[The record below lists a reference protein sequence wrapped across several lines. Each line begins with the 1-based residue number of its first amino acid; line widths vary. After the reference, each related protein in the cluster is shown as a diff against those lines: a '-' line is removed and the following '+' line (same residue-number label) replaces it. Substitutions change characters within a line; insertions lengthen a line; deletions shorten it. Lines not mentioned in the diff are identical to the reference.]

1 MQQITTA
8 KSTLHAASFSNW
20 GKAGCLAVLFLG
32 MFLPASGNNLRIS
45 NTRITNW
52 DTAAG
57 TVRVTFELAWDNSWR
72 LPATLAPANWDA
84 AWVFVKYRA
93 GYANALFTVASA
105 ASSATTLS
113 VSSTAD
119 LRVGM
124 PLRVTAGSGT
134 LAANT
139 IITAIDTANDEITIN
154 NGVATALSNATIE
167 ASRVWEHAWLN
178 DTGHELTT
186 GFSLQAGLADE
197 RASGGGFNATTN
209 PGLGVLVYR
218 SSPGSGNVS
227 LTVSLRWNY
236 RLQGLLDPTILD
248 LKANAVEL
256 VYVPEGSF
264 AVGSGGTES
273 GSFTAASSIAGAT
286 VSLTL
291 GATAPDLQGNDGG
304 SSATSLSA
312 RGQWDLAG
320 TSTASLA
327 ADFPYGYLGY
337 YTMKYE
343 LSQQQYVDFLNTL
356 GRNQQNARTATD
368 LSAGTTAVTNRFV
381 LSNSSTVQNRNG
393 IRCNA
398 TIAADDPILFYNDL
412 NSNGTGGEAADGQF
426 LACNYLSWADLAAW
440 LDWAGLRPLTETE
453 YEKAARG
460 TENPTANAYS
470 WGNTAATASTGISAG
485 GTSTETSA
493 NTGNAVFGNQGS
505 VQGPMRVGFA
515 ATTFSGKPAAGLG
528 FYAAAEW
535 SGNVWE
541 RAVTLGN
548 ADGRTFTGLHGNG
561 LLPIAG
567 NADATNW
574 PASTG
579 SGAGYRGGDWN
590 SSADRMRISD
600 RLRADEVNANRE
612 SGSGGRG
619 ARTIPLTAAINGTL

>member
-1 MQQITTA
+1 MPHNASVIRTSKPNSWSKRLLLA
-8 KSTLHAASFSNW
+8 TLLLW
-20 GKAGCLAVLFLG
+20 LV
-32 MFLPASGNNLRIS
+32 LPASANNLRIT

-57 TVRVTFELAWDNSWR
+57 TVRITMELAWDNSWR

-84 AWVFVKYRA
+84 AWVFVKFRA
-93 GYANALFTVASA
+93 GYANAIFTVSAA
-105 ASSATTLS
+105 ASSATTLE

-124 PLRVTAGSGT
+124 PLRMTAGSGT

-139 IITAIDTANDEITIN
+139 IITAIDTANDEITIS

-167 ASRVWEHAWLN
+167 ATRIWEHAWLN
-178 DTGHELTT
+178 DTGHTLST

-218 SSPGSGNVS
+218 TDPGSGNVS

-236 RLQGLLDPTILD
+236 RLQGIADPTIID
-248 LKANAVEL
+248 LKANAVE
-256 VYVPEGSF
+256 VVFVPEGAF
-264 AVGSGGTES
+264 FVGSGGTED
-273 GSFTAASSIAGAT
+273 GSFTAANSISGAT
-286 VSLTL
+286 VPLSL
-291 GATAPDLQGNDGG
+291 GATAPDLQGNDVG
-304 SSATSLSA
+304 SSAANLSA
-312 RGQWDLAG
+312 RAAWDLAG
-320 TSTASLA
+320 TSTATLA
-327 ADFPYGYLGY
+327 TDFPYGFAGY

-368 LSAGTTAVTNRFV
+368 LSAGTTVVTNRYV
-381 LSNSSTVQNRNG
+381 LSNSSTAQNRNG

-398 TIAADDPILFYNDL
+398 TIAAQDPVVFYNDL
-412 NSNGTGGEAADGQF
+412 NGNGTGAEADDGQF

-440 LDWAGLRPLTETE
+440 LDWAGLRPITETE
-453 YEKAARG
+453 FEKAARG
-460 TENPTANAYS
+460 TENPTANAFP
-470 WGNTAATASTGISAG
+470 WGNTAATASTGISSG
-485 GTSTETSA
+485 GTSTESSSNA
-493 NTGNAVFGNQGS
+493 GNAVFGNQGS

-528 FYAAAEW
+528 FYAAADW
-535 SGNVWE
+535 AGNVWE

-548 ADGRTFTGLHGNG
+548 ADGRAFTGLHGNG
-561 LLPIAG
+561 LLPVSG
-567 NADATNW
+567 DADATNW

-590 SSADRMRISD
+590 SSSDRMRISD

-619 ARTIPLTAAINGTL
+619 ARTIPLTAAINGSL